1 MIDLSILIVNY
12 NGREYLENCLNSVY
26 RQTHRVSFEII
37 FVDNHSSDNSAE
49 IVKTKFP
56 KVKIIQ
62 NRENL
67 GFDKANNQGLNIYQ
81 GKYALL
87 LNNDTIT
94 RDGSFDK
101 MVEFMERNPQ
111 AGACGPKLLNT
122 DGTPQHQGGLFAR
135 QFWRSKVPTK
145 VDYVLGACLLVRR
158 EAIDKV
164 GGLDENFF
172 FSNDDL
178 DWCRRIRKAGWDIYF
193 VPGAEVIHA
202 GGFTTRRF
210 KEKLFVEGF
219 RGGLYFCKKHY
230 GGLAYQTY
238 RLTLAFSMLPA
249 IGFSFL
255 FYPLL
260 KNKRKLNAFIQILV
274 IALRGEIIPQP

>member
-37 FVDNHSSDNSAE
+37 FVDNHSSDNSVK

-67 GFDKANNQGLNIYQ
+67 CFDKANNQGLNIYQ

-101 MVEFMERNPQ
+101 MVEFMERN
-111 AGACGPKLLNT
+111 
-122 DGTPQHQGGLFAR
+122 
-135 QFWRSKVPTK
+135 
-145 VDYVLGACLLVRR
+145 
-158 EAIDKV
+158 
-164 GGLDENFF
+164 
-172 FSNDDL
+172 
-178 DWCRRIRKAGWDIYF
+178 
-193 VPGAEVIHA
+193 
-202 GGFTTRRF
+202 
-210 KEKLFVEGF
+210 
-219 RGGLYFCKKHY
+219 
-230 GGLAYQTY
+230 
-238 RLTLAFSMLPA
+238 
-249 IGFSFL
+249 
-255 FYPLL
+255 
-260 KNKRKLNAFIQILV
+260 
-274 IALRGEIIPQP
+274 